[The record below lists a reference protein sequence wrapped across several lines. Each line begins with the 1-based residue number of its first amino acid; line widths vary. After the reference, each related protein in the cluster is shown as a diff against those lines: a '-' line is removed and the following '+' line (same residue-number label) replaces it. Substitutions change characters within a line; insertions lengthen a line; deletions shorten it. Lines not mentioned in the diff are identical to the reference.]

1 MDVDELAGSSL
12 FIPQKAPPAEKPQD
26 GPPAL
31 DTEAAPAQTT
41 TEEAE
46 PAKRPATAS
55 ERKPRIDTATF
66 IENTVASGLMNRDE
80 IARAIESLPP
90 TDRAK
95 TVARHLVETGRLTKF
110 QAEKLLA
117 GIIDGFLLGQYRVLE
132 ELGRGGMGRVY
143 KAVHQTMGRFVA
155 IKLLA
160 PDLTR
165 TEKAR
170 EFFEREVKAAAK
182 LNHPNIVTAYDAN
195 QAGDRF
201 FLVMEYVDGPN
212 LSQLVREQG
221 PLPVEQAC
229 EYIRQT
235 ALGLDYAHDLGLIHR
250 DVKPSNLL
258 VQQTNSGPQVKILDF
273 GLALVTAADG
283 GSDSSLGTAQ
293 TVLGTP
299 DYVSPEQAKNQY
311 RVDGRSDLYSLGCTF
326 YYLLT
331 GEPPFTGGTA
341 LEKMI
346 RHGSDAPVSVQ
357 SKRSGIPDAVA
368 AIVHKL
374 LAKNPKWR
382 YQKGAELA
390 AELASVVSQKPNWSA
405 PARPKVKRRSDP
417 VVSLSTGEDPFDDGI
432 DLDEPSASTLPT
444 AMMTTRETVTS
455 GPRRDGSH
463 RTRRKQLMWPWVL
476 LAVALAFGLV
486 AGVGLVVTFLLNRAA
501 N

>member
-1 MDVDELAGSSL
+1 MSDDGLSGSL
-12 FIPQKAPPAEKPQD
+12 FPPLNKPAQESGAAGEPQVIPAEPQPSAPAELPETERAATDTAPPP
-26 GPPAL
+26 
-31 DTEAAPAQTT
+31 
-41 TEEAE
+41 
-46 PAKRPATAS
+46 
-55 ERKPRIDTATF
+55 RKPRINTKTF
-66 IENTVASGLMNRDE
+66 LDNIVASGLMNRDE
-80 IARAIESLPP
+80 VARAIEGLPP

-95 TVARHLVETGRLTKF
+95 TVARYLVETGRLTKF

-117 GIIDGFLLGQYRVLE
+117 GRTDGFILGQYRVLE

-155 IKLLA
+155 LKLLA

-165 TEKAR
+165 TERAR

-229 EYIRQT
+229 EYIRQA
-235 ALGLDYAHDLGLIHR
+235 ALGLDYAHELGLIHR

-258 VQQTNSGPQVKILDF
+258 VQQTNTGPQVKILDF
-273 GLALVTAADG
+273 GLALVTAADSAG
-283 GSDSSLGTAQ
+283 GDSSLGTAQ

-346 RHGSDAPVSVQ
+346 RHGSEAPVSVQ
-357 SKRSGIPDAVA
+357 TKRPGIPDAVA
-368 AIVHKL
+368 GIVHKL

-382 YQKGAELA
+382 YQRGSELA
-390 AELASVVSQKPNWSA
+390 AELAALVSKKLDWSA
-405 PARPKVKRRSDP
+405 PARPRPKPKRRSDP
-417 VVSLSTGEDPFDDGI
+417 AVSLSTGDDPFDDNV
-432 DLDEPSASTLPT
+432 DLDEPSESTLPT
-444 AMMTTRETVTS
+444 AMMSTRETVMS
-455 GPRRDGSH
+455 GPRRD
-463 RTRRKQLMWPWVL
+463 RERRPRKKQLIWPWVVV
-476 LAVALAFGLV
+476 AVVLAFGLV
-486 AGVGLVVTFLLNRAA
+486 TGVGLIVTYLFR
-501 N
+501 

>member
-1 MDVDELAGSSL
+1 
-12 FIPQKAPPAEKPQD
+12 
-26 GPPAL
+26 
-31 DTEAAPAQTT
+31 
-41 TEEAE
+41 
-46 PAKRPATAS
+46 
-55 ERKPRIDTATF
+55 
-66 IENTVASGLMNRDE
+66 
-80 IARAIESLPP
+80 
-90 TDRAK
+90 
-95 TVARHLVETGRLTKF
+95 
-110 QAEKLLA
+110 
-117 GIIDGFLLGQYRVLE
+117 
-132 ELGRGGMGRVY
+132 VY

-165 TEKAR
+165 TDKAR

-195 QAGDRF
+195 QAGERF

-229 EYIRQT
+229 EYIRQA

-258 VQQTNSGPQVKILDF
+258 VQQTNTGPQVKILDF
-273 GLALVTAADG
+273 GLALVTAADA

-341 LEKMI
+341 LEKML
-346 RHGSDAPVSVQ
+346 RHGSEAPVSIQ
-357 SKRSGIPDAVA
+357 SKRPGIPDAVA

-382 YQKGAELA
+382 YQKGGELA

-405 PARPKVKRRSDP
+405 PSRPKVKRRSDP
-417 VVSLSTGEDPFDDGI
+417 VVSLSTGEDPFDDAI

-444 AMMTTRETVTS
+444 AMMSTRETVFS
-455 GPRRDGSH
+455 GPRRDGS
-463 RTRRKQLMWPWVL
+463 RRPRKKQLLWPWVV
-476 LAVALAFGLV
+476 LAVVLAFGLV
-486 AGVGLVVTFLLNRAA
+486 AGVGLVVTFLLNRGA